1 VFFPVAKTPRV
12 VPYWIHSGNAI
23 SSRLAEACLQ
33 HIESLKELPSDSPDA
48 EVKEGAAHGKLR
60 ERIAELIERAPAG
73 PVREK
78 KVEKEDVY
86 LFKTGMT
93 AIWAPHQYLLSSDK
107 FNGTT
112 VLFGFA
118 FHSTIHVFECWGP
131 GVKFFGRGD
140 AEDLDALEVFL
151 KEEKK
156 EGRKVHALWTE
167 FPANPLLT
175 SPDLTRLRKLADEYN
190 FVLAV
195 DDTIGSFCN
204 VDVLGEADMVV
215 TSLTKSFSGY
225 ADVMAGSVVL
235 NPSSRIYPEL
245 KSLFEKNYVN
255 DFYIG
260 DAEVL
265 EENSRD
271 YMSRSTILN
280 NNAEKLVEYLQSLT
294 SDPKSSVTKLYYPS
308 VNPTAANYQA
318 RMRQKTS
325 DFTPGYG
332 CLFSVEFDTVERAK
346 AFYDNLNV
354 HQGPH
359 LGAHLTLAIPYA
371 KALYLKELDKV
382 APYGMK
388 ETQVRIA
395 VGLEETEIL
404 LEEFRIALKKADAL
418 KVKSVVSELGDEG
431 FIG

>member
-1 VFFPVAKTPRV
+1 
-12 VPYWIHSGNAI
+12 
-23 SSRLAEACLQ
+23 
-33 HIESLKELPSDSPDA
+33 
-48 EVKEGAAHGKLR
+48 
-60 ERIAELIERAPAG
+60 
-73 PVREK
+73 
-78 KVEKEDVY
+78 
-86 LFKTGMT
+86 
-93 AIWAPHQYLLSSDK
+93 
-107 FNGTT
+107 
-112 VLFGFA
+112 
-118 FHSTIHVFECWGP
+118 
-131 GVKFFGRGD
+131 
-140 AEDLDALEVFL
+140 VFL

-156 EGRKVHALWTE
+156 EGRKVQALWTE

-175 SPDLTRLRKLADEYN
+175 SPDLTRLRKLADEYD

-204 VDVLGEADMVV
+204 VDLMGEADVVV

-260 DAEVL
+260 DAEAL

-271 YMSRSTILN
+271 YMSRSAILN
-280 NNAEKLVEYLQSLT
+280 NNAEKLVEYLQNLT

-308 VNPTAANYQA
+308 VNPTVSNYQA

-332 CLFSVEFDTVERAK
+332 CLFSVEFDTVEQTK
-346 AFYDNLNV
+346 VFYDNLNV

-382 APYGMK
+382 ALYGMK

-404 LEEFRIALKKADAL
+404 LEEFRIALKKADEL
-418 KVKSVVSELGDEG
+418 KVQNVVSELGDEG